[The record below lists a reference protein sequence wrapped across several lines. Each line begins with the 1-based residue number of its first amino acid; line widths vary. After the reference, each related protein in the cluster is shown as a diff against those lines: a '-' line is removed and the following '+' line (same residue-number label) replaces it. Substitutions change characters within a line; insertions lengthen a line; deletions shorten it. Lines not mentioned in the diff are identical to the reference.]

1 MTRRQIDL
9 PDEHAEVFIAH
20 LNQDLANTVAQALL
34 KALTER
40 GLSCFL
46 DKRDLNT
53 GVSYIR
59 PILSS
64 IRQARV
70 VVVLF
75 CPNPSPWVLF
85 EAGCAFADEKLMP
98 VSIGGKVPAPY
109 DRIQLERVVSW
120 PRTADAKPVIDETA
134 LGRVADEVKHRVH
147 GRAADTAAT
156 LRWRHCNAL
165 FFSGLPIL
173 AGLVFALLLLRG
185 EGLLQLHLSHLHVV
199 LGAAVVGGQ
208 FFLALAFARVMA
220 AASFRQREFGF
231 ETIERL
237 FGVWLVLAVLQPVL
251 GLCYS
256 VLLHRGVPPHVWLA
270 LALYLLAL
278 LCSLGGYIA
287 ASSARARDAA
297 HDAPRRVAA
306 RHLQANLLFLV
317 GFAVMAA
324 VVNLMLSKRL
334 PWDAPASAVTAQPA
348 TAQVAAVPPSGE
360 GTLISAPSPPR

>member
-20 LNQDLANTVAQALL
+20 LNQSLANEVAQALL
-34 KALTER
+34 KLLTER

-46 DKRDLNT
+46 DTRDLST

-59 PILSS
+59 PILTS

-75 CPNPSPWVLF
+75 CPAPSPWVLF
-85 EAGCAFADEKLMP
+85 EAGCAFSDEKLMP
-98 VSIGGKVPAPY
+98 VSIGGTVPAPY
-109 DRIQLERVVSW
+109 DRIQLERVVSR
-120 PRTADAKPVIDETA
+120 PCTPDATPLIDLAA
-134 LGRVADEVKHRVH
+134 LGRVADEIKHRVH
-147 GRAADTAAT
+147 GRPADTAAT

-173 AGLVFALLLLRG
+173 AGLVFALLMLRG
-185 EGLLQLHLSHLHVV
+185 DSLLTQHLRHLHVV

-220 AASFRQREFGF
+220 SPSFRQREFGF
-231 ETIERL
+231 DTIERL
-237 FGVWLVLAVLQPVL
+237 FGVWFVLALLQPAL
-251 GLCYS
+251 GLWFGLRVHQHQ
-256 VLLHRGVPPHVWLA
+256 VLPHVWCA
-270 LALYLLAL
+270 LALYLAAL
-278 LCSLGGYIA
+278 LLSLGGYVA
-287 ASSARARDAA
+287 AGSARQRDAA

-306 RHLQANLLFLV
+306 RHLQANLLFLA

-324 VVNLMLSKRL
+324 VVNLMLTRQL
-334 PWDAPASAVTAQPA
+334 PWAPPAPPAPALHRALPPA
-348 TAQVAAVPPSGE
+348 DEAAA
-360 GTLISAPSPPR
+360 ISAALPGR

>member
-20 LNQDLANTVAQALL
+20 LNEHLANGVAQALL
-34 KALTER
+34 KLLTDR
-40 GLSCFL
+40 GLTCFL
-46 DKRDLNT
+46 DKRDLSA

-64 IRQARV
+64 IRHARV

-98 VSIGGKVPAPY
+98 VSIGGEVPSPY
-109 DRIQLERVVSW
+109 DRIQLERVVT
-120 PRTADAKPVIDETA
+120 PLPDPGAVPVPDMAA
-134 LGRVADEVKHRVH
+134 LGRVADEVQFRVH
-147 GRAADTAAT
+147 GRSADARAT
-156 LRWRHCNAL
+156 LRWRRCNAL

-185 EGLLQLHLSHLHVV
+185 DGLLQEHLRHLHVV
-199 LGAAVVGGQ
+199 LGSAVVGGQ

-220 AASFRQREFGF
+220 SPSFRQREFGF
-231 ETIERL
+231 ETTERL
-237 FGVWLVLAVLQPVL
+237 FGVWLLLAVLQPVL
-251 GLCYS
+251 GLWFG
-256 VLLHRGVPPHVWLA
+256 VLRHGGVLPHVWLA

-278 LCSLGGYIA
+278 LCSLGGYIT
-287 ASSARARDAA
+287 ASSARGRDAA

-306 RHLQANLLFLV
+306 RHLQANLLFLA

-324 VVNLMLSKRL
+324 VVNLMLTRHL
-334 PWDAPASAVTAQPA
+334 PWAEPAQPA
-348 TAQVAAVPPSGE
+348 MAQGAAVPPAGDVAVISGP
-360 GTLISAPSPPR
+360 APAR